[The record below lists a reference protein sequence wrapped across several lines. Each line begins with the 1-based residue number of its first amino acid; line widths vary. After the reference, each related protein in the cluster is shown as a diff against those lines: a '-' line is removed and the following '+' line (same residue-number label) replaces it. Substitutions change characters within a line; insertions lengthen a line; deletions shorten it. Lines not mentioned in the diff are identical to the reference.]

1 MLIVYRDPHG
11 VTGRDVFELD
21 TTISLQD
28 NIAAVMPHGADANT
42 TALMLNG
49 QKINPLEYDLSRNAT
64 ALDTVEIIKRQ
75 QGVTALVIGAIA
87 AAAAVT
93 VVLLTP
99 KPSIPNNLGA
109 QKDSPNNQLTGQ
121 TNVARAYQA
130 IPDIYGK
137 IRAFPDLVEP
147 SLSEYIDNVKNITE
161 VMCIGIGSYLI
172 EEVKYADTLLSTI
185 TGASYEVF
193 NPGDVIPVI
202 YDAAES
208 PDVDGQEITPPNL
221 GNQVL
226 YTADTTDIISL
237 SMSGN
242 VATIKIEKDD
252 TFDYFYDKS
261 KPINVTFEVDITYTV
276 ANEDGSTSTQT
287 DPFQLSGTLVG
298 MGISDDGAVVNPVEY
313 YDISISNISGSFPS
327 GGIVQTSYFKLNDM
341 EGLYVGPFILAS
353 AADQI
358 WYNIVFQ
365 RGIHAKSVN
374 LTAEWWQVDE
384 NNDQIPGTEES
395 ESFEYG
401 GDTYEGQ
408 YYTRKV
414 TPAGGRAKYA
424 FRITRTDTGYED
436 LTDQAKLEEVYSVQV
451 RHNIVAEDTLI
462 RCVTQATEQATGI
475 KDRKFNAEVTRKTI
489 TWNGSQVVNTINP
502 SRDFADAVLHS
513 FVVIA
518 GRSVDELDVD
528 ELYSISASIK
538 AKDPQ
543 LGYFDFSFDDKD
555 ISLGQRLQTICN
567 AARVTVFRDGLKW
580 RFVRDEKTDFV
591 SAQFDARNLANDDT
605 GGTLQYKGHLPTSY
619 DGIELEYVDASD
631 TNDDGT
637 DKKAY
642 IRLRI
647 DAASKSI
654 LEEAANRPSKIQLAG
669 CRNVT
674 QAMNRAQLEARRL
687 IYQRQSVEDTA
698 LSDANI
704 VQIGDRV
711 RWADVYDEAI
721 ASGEIL
727 NINGNTFTTS
737 EELVFEVGTAYKVS
751 ITDQY
756 GYPSQ
761 WITASP
767 VTGNNSA
774 FTADFTSAYTADN
787 INSMLGSRFIMTPS
801 VASDP
806 MDFTLTSKSPGDD
819 PTQIKISLT
828 QYDERMYEYD
838 NM

>member
-1 MLIVYRDPHG
+1 MTPYR
-11 VTGRDVFELD
+11 
-21 TTISLQD
+21 
-28 NIAAVMPHGADANT
+28 
-42 TALMLNG
+42 
-49 QKINPLEYDLSRNAT
+49 
-64 ALDTVEIIKRQ
+64 
-75 QGVTALVIGAIA
+75 
-87 AAAAVT
+87 
-93 VVLLTP
+93 
-99 KPSIPNNLGA
+99 
-109 QKDSPNNQLTGQ
+109 
-121 TNVARAYQA
+121 
-130 IPDIYGK
+130 
-137 IRAFPDLVEP
+137 
-147 SLSEYIDNVKNITE
+147 
-161 VMCIGIGSYLI
+161 
-172 EEVKYADTLLSTI
+172 
-185 TGASYEVF
+185 
-193 NPGDVIPVI
+193 
-202 YDAAES
+202 
-208 PDVDGQEITPPNL
+208 
-221 GNQVL
+221 
-226 YTADTTDIISL
+226 
-237 SMSGN
+237 
-242 VATIKIEKDD
+242 
-252 TFDYFYDKS
+252 
-261 KPINVTFEVDITYTV
+261 
-276 ANEDGSTSTQT
+276 
-287 DPFQLSGTLVG
+287 
-298 MGISDDGAVVNPVEY
+298 
-313 YDISISNISGSFPS
+313 
-327 GGIVQTSYFKLNDM
+327 
-341 EGLYVGPFILAS
+341 
-353 AADQI
+353 
-358 WYNIVFQ
+358 
-365 RGIHAKSVN
+365 
-374 LTAEWWQVDE
+374 
-384 NNDQIPGTEES
+384 
-395 ESFEYG
+395 
-401 GDTYEGQ
+401 
-408 YYTRKV
+408 
-414 TPAGGRAKYA
+414 
-424 FRITRTDTGYED
+424 
-436 LTDQAKLEEVYSVQV
+436 
-451 RHNIVAEDTLI
+451 
-462 RCVTQATEQATGI
+462 QATEQATGI